1 MDKGIILLAAGGTGG
16 HLFPAEALA
25 HELKASGYS
34 VHLVTDSRAE
44 RFAGRFPADEIHVV
58 ASATIGSKNPV
69 KLARSAWKLWTG
81 LRAARR
87 LISRLKPMAVVGFG
101 GYPTVPPLLAATG
114 MGVPTIIHEQNAVM
128 GRANKMLASR
138 VAAIAGGFLNKM
150 LASRVAAIA
159 GGFLPEGTGAFAAKT
174 VATGNPVRPAVL
186 EAARVP
192 YAPAGGDAP
201 FHLVVFGGSQGAQ
214 FFSKAVPQAV
224 CRLDDALRRRL
235 KVTQQARPE
244 DREGVIASYEKLD
257 IPAEVSPFFTDMAG
271 RIASAQLV
279 ICRSGAST
287 VSEVSVIGRPAILVP
302 YPYALDHDQAA
313 NAAALAAKGGARVI
327 AQVELSAER
336 LANILTD
343 AMSNPVTLAQMAAG
357 ARQTG
362 KPDAAARL
370 LALLVEAIA
379 SGSTVAKFKETRS

>member
-1 MDKGIILLAAGGTGG
+1 M
-16 HLFPAEALA
+16 
-25 HELKASGYS
+25 
-34 VHLVTDSRAE
+34 
-44 RFAGRFPADEIHVV
+44 
-58 ASATIGSKNPV
+58 
-69 KLARSAWKLWTG
+69 
-81 LRAARR
+81 
-87 LISRLKPMAVVGFG
+87 
-101 GYPTVPPLLAATG
+101 
-114 MGVPTIIHEQNAVM
+114 
-128 GRANKMLASR
+128 
-138 VAAIAGGFLNKM
+138 
-150 LASRVAAIA
+150 
-159 GGFLPEGTGAFAAKT
+159 
-174 VATGNPVRPAVL
+174 
-186 EAARVP
+186 
-192 YAPAGGDAP
+192 
-201 FHLVVFGGSQGAQ
+201 
-214 FFSKAVPQAV
+214 
-224 CRLDDALRRRL
+224 
-235 KVTQQARPE
+235 TQQARPE

-343 AMSNPVTLAQMAAG
+343 AMSNPDTLAQMAAG

-362 KPDAAARL
+362 KAGAARL